1 MNAPLETA
9 IRTERL
15 LLRPLVESDAPAI
28 QDLVSDERVSR
39 YTALIPHPYP
49 EDGAASFLAIALEK
63 EGRDE
68 ARHFVLAFPDC
79 PDTLIGLVGLNYN
92 GDGTVSVGY
101 WLGVPYWGR
110 GLMSEA
116 MASVTRFAIFWCPD
130 ATLVSQTH
138 SDNIASQRVLEKA
151 GFRRSGTGTFDAPA
165 RDYGKVENAP
175 RFVFDPAE
183 AA

>member
-1 MNAPLETA
+1 MTALLETE

-15 LLRPLVESDAPAI
+15 LLRPLGRSDAPAI
-28 QDLVSDERVSR
+28 QVLVSDERVSR

-49 EDGAASFLAIALEK
+49 ENGAASFLAIALEK
-63 EGRDE
+63 EGRGE
-68 ARHFVLAFPDC
+68 ARHFVLAFPDS
-79 PDTLIGLVGLNYN
+79 PDTAIGLVGLTNN

-101 WLGVPYWGR
+101 WLGAPYWGR

-116 MASVTRFAIFWCPD
+116 MASVTRFAILWRPE
-130 ATLVSQTH
+130 ATPVAITH
-138 SDNIASQRVLEKA
+138 PDNIASQRVLERA

-175 RFVFDPAE
+175 IFVFDPAD